1 MIGEEEH
8 RRAIEKISEKF
19 KEHDIDLLLLGSSSI
34 LYRYGSVRRTKD
46 IDVHPFPIEPYV
58 DFYEDLEEIVEKLD
72 GSFNI
77 ETDGSSIT
85 LFAEIEGKTLT
96 IELIDAGGSHFL
108 TKKVLND
115 MIDQADEVNGVFV
128 PSDEHLIVAKAEA
141 YIDRN
146 EGDPAKEKFFE
157 DLIDIREKI
166 EEKDL
171 ELDYDELKRIV
182 GLRPERKQ
190 SQLRSIIDT
199 QFSGLFG

>member
-85 LFAEIEGKTLT
+85 LFAEIEGKNLT

-199 QFSGLFG
+199 QFSDLFG

>member
-1 MIGEEEH
+1 MIGEKEH
-8 RRAIEKISEKF
+8 RRAIEKIAEKF

-58 DFYEDLEEIVEKLD
+58 DFYEDLEEIVEELD

-77 ETDGSSIT
+77 ETDASSIT

-96 IELIDAGGSHFL
+96 IELIDVGGSHFL
-108 TKKVLND
+108 TKEVLED
-115 MIDQADEVNGVFV
+115 MIDQADEMKGVFV

-146 EGDPAKEKFFE
+146 EDDPAKEKFFE

-171 ELDYDELKRIV
+171 KLDYDELKRIV

-190 SQLRSIIDT
+190 NRLTSIIDT
-199 QFSGLFG
+199 HFSGLFS

>member
-108 TKKVLND
+108 TKEVLED

-146 EGDPAKEKFFE
+146 EGDSAKQKFFE

-171 ELDYDELKRIV
+171 KLDYDELKRIV

>member
-1 MIGEEEH
+1 MIGEKEH
-8 RRAIEKISEKF
+8 RRAIEKIAEKF

-58 DFYEDLEEIVEKLD
+58 DFYEDLEEIVEELD

-77 ETDGSSIT
+77 ETDASSIT

-108 TKKVLND
+108 TREVLED
-115 MIDQADEVNGVFV
+115 MIDQADEVDGVFV

-146 EGDPAKEKFFE
+146 EDDPAKEKFFE

-171 ELDYDELKRIV
+171 KLNYDELKRIV

-190 SQLRSIIDT
+190 NRLTSIIDT
-199 QFSGLFG
+199 QFSGLFD

>member
-108 TKKVLND
+108 TKEVLED

-146 EGDPAKEKFFE
+146 EGDSAKQKFFE

-166 EEKDL
+166 KEKDFK
-171 ELDYDELKRIV
+171 LDYDELKRIV